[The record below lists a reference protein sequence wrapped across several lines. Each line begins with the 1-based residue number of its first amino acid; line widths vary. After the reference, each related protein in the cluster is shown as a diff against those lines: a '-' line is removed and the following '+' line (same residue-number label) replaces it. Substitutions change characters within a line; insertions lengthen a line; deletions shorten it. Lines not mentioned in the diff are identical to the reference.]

1 MKPTQS
7 PLNSPLADVQ
17 TLQSLAVSQAEEIQ
31 RLKHQLDWFKRQ
43 LFGEKSEKRN
53 LTDNPFQHT
62 IAELLQPLPV
72 LPNQPEP
79 KQAITYQR
87 GTAKKNALA
96 GSPDDSGL
104 RFDETVPVEEIL
116 LSAPELEGPDA
127 ADYEVI
133 SHKVTYRLAQRPGSQ
148 VVLKYTRPVLKKKS
162 TQVLITV
169 PAPANVLDKSFADVS
184 FLVGMLLDKFLYHQP
199 LHRQHQKLAANGI
212 VVARSTLTN
221 LTQRVIELLKP
232 VYAAQWHSALSSRV
246 LAMDETPVKAGRDK
260 PGKLKTAYFWPVY
273 GDQDEVCFTFSASRS
288 MQHLTGQLGMFSGT
302 LVTDGYGAYARYCQ
316 KNTALTHAQCWVH
329 SRRYFE
335 WAQDDEPQACAIA
348 LELIGRLYRC
358 EEAIREQQLSGHDKL
373 MYRVEYAKPVVEH
386 FFNWCDE
393 QCQRIELVNS
403 SPLSKALKYVR
414 KRQGELSV
422 FLSDPDVPLDTNH
435 LERALR
441 VVPMGRRNWLFAW
454 TEIGAEH
461 IGIIQSLLVT
471 CRLQGVN
478 AYDYLVDVLQ
488 RINTHPAS
496 RVDELTPRQWKEKF
510 AQSPLRSDLY
520 KASQRRF
527 E

>member
-1 MKPTQS
+1 
-7 PLNSPLADVQ
+7 
-17 TLQSLAVSQAEEIQ
+17 
-31 RLKHQLDWFKRQ
+31 
-43 LFGEKSEKRN
+43 
-53 LTDNPFQHT
+53 
-62 IAELLQPLPV
+62 
-72 LPNQPEP
+72 
-79 KQAITYQR
+79 
-87 GTAKKNALA
+87 
-96 GSPDDSGL
+96 
-104 RFDETVPVEEIL
+104 
-116 LSAPELEGPDA
+116 
-127 ADYEVI
+127 
-133 SHKVTYRLAQRPGSQ
+133 
-148 VVLKYTRPVLKKKS
+148 VLKKKS
-162 TQVLITV
+162 TQALITA

-221 LTQRVIELLKP
+221 LSQRAIELVKP
-232 VYAAQWHSALSSRV
+232 VYAAQWDSALSSRV

-273 GDQDEVCFTFSASRS
+273 GDQDEVCFSFSASRS
-288 MQHLTGQLGMFSGT
+288 MQHLTHQLSTFSGT

-316 KNTALTHAQCWVH
+316 KNTDLTHAQCWVH

-335 WAQDDEPQACAIA
+335 WAQDAEPQASAIA
-348 LELIGRLYRC
+348 LEMIGRLYHC
-358 EEAIREQQLSGHDKL
+358 EEAIREQQLEGQQKL
-373 MYRVEYAKPVVEH
+373 HYRVEYAKPVVEH

-393 QCQRIELVNS
+393 QCQRIDLVNS
-403 SPLSKALKYVR
+403 NPLSTALKYVR

-471 CRLQGVN
+471 CKLQGVN

-496 RVDELTPRQWKEKF
+496 RVDELTPRLWKEKF
-510 AQSPLRSDLY
+510 AQNPLRSDLY
-520 KASQRRF
+520 KASQRQF